1 MKLVTSATMRL
12 IDREAIEK
20 RGIPSDTLMENAG
33 GNIALRILA
42 DLLPRPKASKVAVF
56 CGKGNNGGDGFVI
69 ARHLAKAGVGV
80 DVLFIGPVSELSAD
94 AQRNHA
100 RAVEPGIRLHEIKA
114 VSELLT
120 ALDCDLVVDAIFG
133 TGFSGAPRGI
143 AAEMIEYI
151 NDLGTMVVAVDLP
164 SGLNADNGACDG
176 VVVQADY
183 TYTLAL
189 PKFGLFLSPGRE
201 AGGDVDVIPIGVPD
215 DVVDQF
221 SLKIDLA
228 SDEWMTSVLPP
239 RKPDGHKGDFGR
251 VLTVAGST
259 GMTGAAAMAALSSL
273 RAGCGLAKLACPKS
287 TQPVLAAKL
296 TEVMTRPMPDI
307 RNKGVFALR
316 GLGEIRQLITEHDS
330 VILGPGIGRH
340 HETFELMRR
349 LVSQLDRPAIIDA
362 DGLNAFEGH
371 AEMLRDCKAPLVLTP
386 HPGEFQRLC
395 GSVPPPER
403 EIEARAEAALKFAAE
418 CGVIVV
424 LKGSPTLT
432 AAPDGRCCLNPTG
445 NHGMATGGSGD
456 VLSGIIGTLLAQC
469 RDPYE
474 AAVLGVF
481 IHGRA
486 GDLAAD
492 ALTPRALIAGDMIDF
507 LPEVFQTLE

>member
-1 MKLVTSATMRL
+1 VKLVTSATMRL

-33 GNIALRILA
+33 GNVALRILA
-42 DLLPRPKASKVAVF
+42 DQVPKPESSKVAVF
-56 CGKGNNGGDGFVI
+56 CGKGNNGGDGLVI
-69 ARHLAKAGVGV
+69 ARHFRKAGVGV
-80 DVLFIGPVSELSAD
+80 EVFFIGPIAELSTD
-94 AQRNHA
+94 AQRNHE
-100 RAVEPGIRLHEIKA
+100 RAAKLGLTLHEVKVA
-114 VSELLT
+114 SDLPS
-120 ALDCDLVVDAIFG
+120 ALDCDLVIDAVFG

-151 NDLGTMVVAVDLP
+151 NDLKCLAVAVDLP
-164 SGLNADNGACDG
+164 SGLNADNGACEG
-176 VVVQADY
+176 AVVLADY

-201 AGGDVDVIPIGVPD
+201 CCGEVEVVPIGVPD
-215 DVVDQF
+215 DVIAKF
-221 SLKIDLA
+221 ALKIDLVD
-228 SDEWMTSVLPP
+228 DEWIGSLLPP

-287 TQPVLAAKL
+287 TQPVLASKL
-296 TEVMTRPMPDI
+296 TEVMTRPIPDV
-307 RNKGVFALR
+307 RSKGVFALR
-316 GLGEIRQLITEHDS
+316 GLGEIRELIQEHDS

-340 HETFELMRR
+340 HETFELIHR
-349 LVSQLDRPAIIDA
+349 LVSLLDRPAIIDA

-371 AEMLRDCKAPLVLTP
+371 TDILRDCKAPLVLTP

-403 EIEARAEAALKFAAE
+403 EIEARAEAAMKFASD
-418 CGVIVV
+418 CNVIVV

-456 VLSGIIGTLLAQC
+456 VLSGIIGTMLAQC

-474 AAVLGVF
+474 AAALGVF
-481 IHGRA
+481 IHGLA

-492 ALTPRALIAGDMIDF
+492 ALTPRAMIAGDMIDF
-507 LPEVFQTLE
+507 LPEVFQLLD